1 MSDRSREL
9 PLALCLGWGIGSLGM
24 SLMFAAT
31 GVLLLRYLVDYAGVA
46 AALAG
51 LLISAAKIYDA
62 LVDPLFGVASDRT
75 RSRWGRRRPYLLL
88 GGVLSAASFVLLF
101 HLDAVAG
108 SSWTVVL
115 VLLVLL
121 LNASGYA
128 IFNVPYLAMPGEMTS
143 DYHERTRLMS
153 FRVAAVAAGQLLATF
168 VGPLLIERFGGGA
181 EAHEITSW
189 ILAAFILASSL
200 ACFFGTRRAPA
211 AAVPHAPAGLRAQF
225 AAAMGNLPFTLL
237 LGVKLTYLFGL
248 SVYFAAMPF
257 LFVSVLWLGYGALG
271 TYFLFQ
277 SSAMLVSQPVWVKL
291 TRRLGKVRAY
301 YLATGIYSVALLTWL
316 LAGPGETDSAIVL
329 RGALTGFAGG
339 GLLLLGQSMLLD
351 TMQHDFELTGERR
364 EGLLAGIYT
373 TVEKLSFSF
382 GPALIGAALGAAG
395 YVAAAGMAQPSSAR
409 TAIYACVTV
418 VPVLATA
425 GGSLLLRRY
434 RIGGVRET

>member
-1 MSDRSREL
+1 VDAPPRQL
-9 PLALCLGWGIGSLGM
+9 PLSLCVGWGIGSLGM
-24 SLMFAAT
+24 SLMFSAT
-31 GVLLLRYLVDYAGVA
+31 GVLLLRYLVDYVGIA

-62 LVDPLFGVASDRT
+62 IVDPLFGVASDRT
-75 RSRWGRRRPYLLL
+75 RSRWGRRRPYLLF
-88 GGVLSAASFVLLF
+88 GGLLTAASFVLLF
-101 HLDAVAG
+101 HLDGVAG
-108 SSWTVVL
+108 SSWVIAL
-115 VLLVLL
+115 ALLVLL
-121 LNASGYA
+121 ANASGYA
-128 IFNVPYLAMPGEMTS
+128 LFNVPYLAMPGEMTS

-181 EAHEITSW
+181 EAHRTTAW

-200 ACFFGTRRAPA
+200 ACFLGTRRAPA
-211 AAVPHAPAGLRAQF
+211 AQVPHAPAGLRAQF
-225 AAAMGNLPFTLL
+225 AAAMSNLPFTLL

-257 LFVSVLWLGYGALG
+257 LFVSVLGLGYGALG
-271 TYFLFQ
+271 TYFFFQ
-277 SSAMLVSQPVWVKL
+277 SSAMLISQPLWVAV
-291 TRRLGKVRAY
+291 TRRFGKVRTY
-301 YLATGIYSVALLTWL
+301 YLATAIYCATLLTWA
-316 LAGPGETDSAIVL
+316 LAAPGEGQAAIVL
-329 RGALTGFAGG
+329 RGAVTGVAGG

-382 GPALIGAALGAAG
+382 GPAMIGAALGAAG
-395 YVAAAGMAQPSSAR
+395 YVAAAGLAQPASAR
-409 TAIYACVTV
+409 TAIYACVTI

-434 RIGGVRET
+434 RIGGVRES